1 MASSS
6 KIAATMVGSS
16 SSRDVTTQRNLL
28 EHVNDL
34 RRYANL
40 ETLNDFVANGGHG
53 WLEAM
58 VDHAKVSYKHYKE
71 SEEDDTITG
80 NVHQMA
86 GDLLKTPS
94 RKKGI
99 AHKTK
104 KPATKKQG
112 NKPREPSPD
121 PFGGD
126 DVGRVPLVADNN
138 KENTNGRQASSSDN
152 NNSSSS
158 GLLRSTRS
166 RADKSQLI
174 EKLPNPFQKRVLE
187 AKENAKKASTKV
199 KSSDVTEEGSPVSAA
214 GPSQV
219 KKQGKTT
226 TGKATAKQ
234 TARNASTAK
243 KTGQSKPAEASSKA
257 SAVQEASFA
266 STAFVSA
273 TDGAGNEEN
282 GIHFEESR
290 EDFDEGK
297 ATPSMEVEEGD
308 EPRESTPPPQSPTK
322 AERDNASFQARLKLE
337 ESLARLTGHGDD
349 EFCGSEDEEN
359 EDDAPAEDEDSARTK
374 VGAHRDFEDQE
385 TLEIQIKGEVAQSP
399 PSSDVRPSDARPP
412 SVDHTNKQDSNSVPA
427 SDDSASTR
435 PVVSMME
442 DLGLGKPLSTTLT
455 STKRA
460 LSSFSTT
467 KRANVVATAP
477 EPATMATTIKSSF
490 LSKSLRM
497 ASSENSLEEEKS
509 SGPQEDR
516 KEPSNSEA
524 GTAAPSPAPR
534 SPPSSEVPAESSSSS
549 SSSSSRK
556 RKNSV
561 VEVDNATKTSSP
573 EKTPTDASSKARKVS
588 PQTSSAKEAQ
598 TSQQSAKATLASLRS
613 QIETYSKP
621 ASQKST
627 TNAVGLGQKG
637 WTSPVLGRFASQ
649 MSSRLPKSPT
659 KAKGA
664 VPGSEAGQLK
674 LPASPGKNAA
684 TSTATARSSPAKPS
698 RLPLAS
704 TTPAN
709 SPGPKAVAQPRAAV
723 DPSPS
728 KSLSPD
734 KGPSNSRVREEPD
747 AKDKVSDGPEEED
760 NLEDD
765 VSTDSGEESS
775 SADDERSEGDL
786 LLEEIAASSTRPLQQ
801 QQQHSQTRPSNNPR
815 PPGASMIRP
824 MAAMPRNAAQ
834 SSHTIKLPSKMAPST
849 LPPSSSTSQA
859 NSGWLGKVKSFIGLP
874 PGIPVPVSSASGDQ
888 SSSSTQTTSS
898 QPHSISSSSGFVP
911 KTIHNSAGAKAGMSK
926 PAELPR
932 PASALNTSHTSSS
945 KPQSVIR
952 AEAARKKETEKARER
967 EERLKQIQAQR
978 EAREAAASNT
988 GKREREET
996 KPKATAPA
1004 QQRPAVNAS
1013 NNAETAGNKKR
1024 KSNEGAAVPVKAAA
1038 QLSASTTNHKLGK
1051 PPSQQNLRLG
1061 QPSASARP
1069 MMPSKPASQQAQSTK
1084 SSQQQAVFSNQNVF
1098 QMAKASTS
1106 TTTNLV
1112 RPASQQ
1118 VTQAHGQ
1125 PQRQGTGSRVVQPAQ
1140 AQGSQPKKPQ
1150 KPQKEEYIEL
1160 EEPPSEYSD
1169 SEDEAT
1175 IARRAKHKP
1184 WETREG
1190 LEAALLQQADI
1201 DADEIFGV
1209 PQGNVPLEEMIPPQS
1224 EHEARARRRPRS
1236 SSANWSG
1243 KDGLQQYEIDR
1254 YNKRLGIVTGSTP
1267 ALASS
1272 SVKSPVRTSSLAQDA
1287 RMQARQG

>member
-1 MASSS
+1 
-6 KIAATMVGSS
+6 
-16 SSRDVTTQRNLL
+16 
-28 EHVNDL
+28 
-34 RRYANL
+34 
-40 ETLNDFVANGGHG
+40 
-53 WLEAM
+53 
-58 VDHAKVSYKHYKE
+58 
-71 SEEDDTITG
+71 
-80 NVHQMA
+80 MA

-94 RKKGI
+94 RRKGT
-99 AHKTK
+99 ALKTK
-104 KPATKKQG
+104 KAATKKQG

-152 NNSSSS
+152 NSSSSS
-158 GLLRSTRS
+158 GILRSTRS

-187 AKENAKKASTKV
+187 AKENAKKASTRV

-219 KKQGKTT
+219 KEQGKTT

-234 TARNASTAK
+234 TARTASTAK

-349 EFCGSEDEEN
+349 ESCGSEDEEN

-374 VGAHRDFEDQE
+374 VGAHRDFEDQVGAEASPNGKTTHIDAEKE
-385 TLEIQIKGEVAQSP
+385 TLGIQIKGEVAQSP

-412 SVDHTNKQDSNSVPA
+412 SVDPPNKQDSNSVPA

-442 DLGLGKPLSTTLT
+442 DLGLGKPLSTALT

-467 KRANVVATAP
+467 KKANVVATAP
-477 EPATMATTIKSSF
+477 EPAIMTTTIKSSF

-549 SSSSSRK
+549 SSSSRK
-556 RKNSV
+556 RKSSV
-561 VEVDNATKTSSP
+561 VEVDNAIKTSSP

-588 PQTSSAKEAQ
+588 PQTSWAKEAQ

-627 TNAVGLGQKG
+627 TNTVGLGQKG

-674 LPASPGKNAA
+674 LPASPGKNA
-684 TSTATARSSPAKPS
+684 TISTATARSSPAKPS

-723 DPSPS
+723 EPSPS
-728 KSLSPD
+728 KSLSSD
-734 KGPSNSRVREEPD
+734 KGASNTRVREEPD
-747 AKDKVSDGPEEED
+747 AKDKVSDGPEEEH

-786 LLEEIAASSTRPLQQ
+786 LLEEIAASSTKPLQQQQQ
-801 QQQHSQTRPSNNPR
+801 QQQHSQTRPSNNAR

-911 KTIHNSAGAKAGMSK
+911 KTIHNSAGAKAGISK

-932 PASALNTSHTSSS
+932 PASALNTSHASSS

-952 AEAARKKETEKARER
+952 AEAARKKETEKAHER

-978 EAREAAASNT
+978 EAREAAASNA

-996 KPKATAPA
+996 KPKATVPA

-1013 NNAETAGNKKR
+1013 NNGETAGNKKR
-1024 KSNEGAAVPVKAAA
+1024 KSNEGAAVAVKAAA

-1051 PPSQQNLRLG
+1051 PSSQQNLRLG
-1061 QPSASARP
+1061 QPSGTARP
-1069 MMPSKPASQQAQSTK
+1069 VMPSKPASQQAQSTK

-1106 TTTNLV
+1106 ATTNPV
-1112 RPASQQ
+1112 RPASHQ

-1125 PQRQGTGSRVVQPAQ
+1125 PQGQGTGSRVVQPAQ
-1140 AQGSQPKKPQ
+1140 AQSSQPKKPQ

-1224 EHEARARRRPRS
+1224 EHEAKARRRPRS

-1254 YNKRLGIVTGSTP
+1254 YNKRLGIVTGATP

>member
-1 MASSS
+1 
-6 KIAATMVGSS
+6 
-16 SSRDVTTQRNLL
+16 
-28 EHVNDL
+28 
-34 RRYANL
+34 
-40 ETLNDFVANGGHG
+40 
-53 WLEAM
+53 
-58 VDHAKVSYKHYKE
+58 
-71 SEEDDTITG
+71 
-80 NVHQMA
+80 MA

-94 RKKGI
+94 RRKGTTL
-99 AHKTK
+99 KTK
-104 KPATKKQG
+104 KAVTKKQG
-112 NKPREPSPD
+112 NRPREPSPD

-126 DVGRVPLVADNN
+126 DVGRVPLVANNN

-152 NNSSSS
+152 NNSS
-158 GLLRSTRS
+158 GGGGILRSTRS

-174 EKLPNPFQKRVLE
+174 EKLPNPFQKRILE

-219 KKQGKTT
+219 KEQGKTT

-234 TARNASTAK
+234 TARTASAAK

-290 EDFDEGK
+290 EDVDEGK

-322 AERDNASFQARLKLE
+322 AELDNASFQARLKLE

-349 EFCGSEDEEN
+349 ESCGSEDEEN

-374 VGAHRDFEDQE
+374 VGAHRDFEDQVEAEASPNGKTTHIDAEKE

-412 SVDHTNKQDSNSVPA
+412 SVDPKNKQDSNSVPA

-467 KRANVVATAP
+467 KKANVVATAP
-477 EPATMATTIKSSF
+477 EPVTMTTTIKSSF

-549 SSSSSRK
+549 SSSSRK
-556 RKNSV
+556 RKSSV

-627 TNAVGLGQKG
+627 TNTVGLGQKG

-664 VPGSEAGQLK
+664 APSSEPAQLK
-674 LPASPGKNAA
+674 LPASPGKSAA

-723 DPSPS
+723 EPSPS

-734 KGPSNSRVREEPD
+734 KGPSHSRVREELE

-786 LLEEIAASSTRPLQQ
+786 LLEEIAASSTKPLQQ

-849 LPPSSSTSQA
+849 LPPSSSQA

-874 PGIPVPVSSASGDQ
+874 PGISVPVSSTSGDQ

-911 KTIHNSAGAKAGMSK
+911 KTIHNSAGTKAGMSK
-926 PAELPR
+926 PAEPPR
-932 PASALNTSHTSSS
+932 PASALNTSHASSS

-978 EAREAAASNT
+978 EAREAAASNA

-1004 QQRPAVNAS
+1004 QQRPAVNSS
-1013 NNAETAGNKKR
+1013 NNSETAGNKKR

-1061 QPSASARP
+1061 QPSGSARP
-1069 MMPSKPASQQAQSTK
+1069 VMPSKPASQQAQSTK

-1106 TTTNLV
+1106 TTTNPV

-1118 VTQAHGQ
+1118 VTQANGQ
-1125 PQRQGTGSRVVQPAQ
+1125 PQGQGTGSRVVQPAQ
-1140 AQGSQPKKPQ
+1140 AQSSQPKKPQ

-1190 LEAALLQQADI
+1190 LAAALLQQADI

-1254 YNKRLGIVTGSTP
+1254 YNKRLGIVTGATP

-1272 SVKSPVRTSSLAQDA
+1272 SMKSPVRTSSLAQDA